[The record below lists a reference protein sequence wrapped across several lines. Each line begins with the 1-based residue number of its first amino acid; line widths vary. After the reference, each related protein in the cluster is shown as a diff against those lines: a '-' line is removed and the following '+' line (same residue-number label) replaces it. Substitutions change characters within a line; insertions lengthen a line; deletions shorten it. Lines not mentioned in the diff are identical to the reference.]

1 MLVFSHSIIVTWVL
15 EAKQSENGIYINLFT
30 KLVSV
35 SSPSHEPHCFCV
47 LCIQDKDP
55 SSKISGSDYLAE
67 CFASSFISK
76 LKPDDLRK
84 SNLLLGRVSNYH
96 CLNQVFAFP
105 LTDYRI
111 EKPTGKGKRR
121 RWNTPML
128 MNQKKNFESTYIL
141 LWTLLSDSQW
151 YLGQVKK
158 KRLRVEVCCQIC
170 LAIRLITAQLQV
182 SEATDL
188 GAFISLQP
196 AFKNNKR
203 RASADVFAHVWSSDK
218 WLLAVLPGEVH
229 RRFMGH
235 ISSPAAVLEAKPNI
249 AFWRETGK

>member
-96 CLNQVFAFP
+96 CLNQ
-105 LTDYRI
+105 
-111 EKPTGKGKRR
+111 G
-121 RWNTPML
+121 NTPML
-128 MNQKKNFESTYIL
+128 INQKKNFESTYIL

-170 LAIRLITAQLQV
+170 LAIRLITAQ
-182 SEATDL
+182 
-188 GAFISLQP
+188 
-196 AFKNNKR
+196 
-203 RASADVFAHVWSSDK
+203 
-218 WLLAVLPGEVH
+218 
-229 RRFMGH
+229 
-235 ISSPAAVLEAKPNI
+235 
-249 AFWRETGK
+249 